1 MNHLGGVSESS
12 VDDVWRQLSHDIG
25 GYFVGS
31 EFSNSGNPRRV
42 VVKVKKWTLTLDTFV
57 QAKTDTYTRMR
68 TRYVTKDG
76 FQFTVYR
83 KGIFSELGKILGMQ
97 DVEVGFPDLDRDFII
112 KDNNESQLHA
122 LFGNARI
129 RELIQCQ
136 PTIHLQASDERDWF
150 GNRLPKGVNELFFRA
165 TEEIDDLERLKSL
178 VELFTQ
184 TLNHLCYIGSASEDD
199 PSSGR

>member
-1 MNHLGGVSESS
+1 MDSLGGISKSS
-12 VDDVWRQLSHDIG
+12 LDDVWRQLSHDMG

-42 VVKVKKWTLTLDTFV
+42 VVKVKNWTLTLDTFI

-83 KGIFSELGKILGMQ
+83 KGIFSELGKMLGMQ
-97 DVEVGFPDLDRDFII
+97 DIEVGFPDLDRDFII
-112 KDNNESQLHA
+112 KGNNESQLHA

-129 RELIQCQ
+129 RELIQYQ
-136 PTIHLQASDERDWF
+136 PAIHLQANGEKDWF
-150 GNRLPKGVNELFFRA
+150 GNSLPQGVNELFFRA

-178 VELFTQ
+178 FELFSE
-184 TLNHLCYIGSASEDD
+184 TLGHLCHIGSANEDD
-199 PSSGR
+199 PSSG